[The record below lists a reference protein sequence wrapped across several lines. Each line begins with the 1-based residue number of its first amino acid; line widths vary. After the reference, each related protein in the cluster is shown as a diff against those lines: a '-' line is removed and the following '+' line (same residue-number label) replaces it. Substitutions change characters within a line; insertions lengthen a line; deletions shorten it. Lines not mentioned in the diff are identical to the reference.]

1 MAALHEGEQ
10 LSRDMGI
17 DLLGKM
23 PWGTHLCLF
32 YETKDDLIDIL
43 VPYFKAGLQNNEFC
57 MWITC
62 DPLSEQQAK
71 RAMEEAVPNFD
82 EHLDKGQI
90 EILAHTDWYLEQGV
104 FDALRV
110 FEQWMD
116 KLDEALTNGYAGIR
130 VSGNSAWLDQRT
142 WPNFI
147 EYEHALNDTIAKYQ
161 MLVVCAYRLDG
172 CKPSKLIDSAN
183 NHQLAL
189 MKQDGRWTLVKNA
202 ERKRADLKSL
212 EYQLQLKSLAS
223 ELALTEEQE
232 RRRIASELD
241 SRVSQ
246 SLAASK
252 SKLDMLSRS
261 VAGTALHKAL
271 SEISRSLGS
280 MIADTASLSFDLSSP
295 LLHDLGFE
303 AAVAQWLY
311 DEIEKKSGI
320 ETEFRD
326 DGQTKPLDDDVRI
339 LVFRDVR
346 ELLGNVARHSH
357 ATKVKV
363 SIDRVDRRIRI
374 VIEDDGVGFDPVEV
388 ASQAAARSEFGLFGI
403 QAKLGHLAGH
413 LEIKSAPG
421 CGCKVTII
429 APLKREKATDEY

>member
-1 MAALHEGEQ
+1 MVALHEAEQ

-43 VPYFKAGLQNNEFC
+43 VPYFKAGLENNEFC

-62 DPLSEQQAK
+62 DPLSQQQAK
-71 RAMEEAVPNFD
+71 RAMEKAVPGFD
-82 EHLDKGQI
+82 EYLVKGQI
-90 EILAHTDWYLEQGV
+90 EILAHSDWYLEQGA

-116 KLDEALTNGYAGIR
+116 KLNKALTDGYAGIR
-130 VSGNSAWLDQRT
+130 VSGNTAWLDERT

-147 EYEHALNDTIAKYQ
+147 EYEHALNETINKYR
-161 MLVVCAYRLDG
+161 MLVVCAYRRDG
-172 CKPSKLIDSAN
+172 CRATKLIDSVN

-189 MKQDGRWTLVKNA
+189 IKEDGRWTLAKNA
-202 ERKRADLKSL
+202 ERKRADLKFL

-223 ELALTEEQE
+223 ELALTEEYE

-261 VAGTALHKAL
+261 IAGEELRNVL
-271 SEISRSLGS
+271 SEISRSLGK
-280 MIADTASLSFDLSSP
+280 MITDTASLSSDLSSP
-295 LLHDLGFE
+295 LLYDLGLE

-311 DEIEKKSGI
+311 DEIEKKCGI
-320 ETEFRD
+320 KIEFTD
-326 DGQTKPLDDDVRI
+326 DGEIKPLDDDVRI
-339 LVFRDVR
+339 LVFRNVR
-346 ELLGNVARHSH
+346 ELLSNVAKHSR
-357 ATKVKV
+357 ATKVRV
-363 SIDRVDRRIRI
+363 SIDRVGRRIRI
-374 VIEDDGVGFDPVEV
+374 AVEDDGVGFDPVKV

-403 QAKLGHLAGH
+403 QTKLAHLGGH

-429 APLKREKATDEY
+429 APLKREKTTESA

>member
-71 RAMEEAVPNFD
+71 RTMEEAVPNFD

>member
-1 MAALHEGEQ
+1 MAELHEGEQ

-71 RAMEEAVPNFD
+71 RAMEKAVPNFD
-82 EHLDKGQI
+82 EHLEKGQI

-116 KLDEALTNGYAGIR
+116 KLDKALTNGYAGIR
-130 VSGNSAWLDQRT
+130 VSGNTAWLDERT

-172 CKPSKLIDSAN
+172 CRPSKLIDSAN

-241 SRVSQ
+241 TRVSQ

-271 SEISRSLGS
+271 SEISRSLGN
-280 MIADTASLSFDLSSP
+280 MIADTTSLSFDLSSP

-311 DEIEKKSGI
+311 DEIEKKYGI

-346 ELLGNVARHSH
+346 DLLGNVARHSH

-403 QAKLGHLAGH
+403 QAKLAHLAGH

>member
-1 MAALHEGEQ
+1 MVALHEAEQ

-17 DLLGKM
+17 GLLGEM

-62 DPLSEQQAK
+62 DPLSNQQAK
-71 RAMEEAVPNFD
+71 RAMEKAVPGFD
-82 EHLDKGQI
+82 EYLVKGQI
-90 EILAHTDWYLEQGV
+90 EILAHTDWYLEQGA

-110 FEQWMD
+110 FERWMD
-116 KLDEALTNGYAGIR
+116 KLDKALTNGYAGIR
-130 VSGNSAWLDQRT
+130 VSGNEAWLDERT

-147 EYEHALNDTIAKYQ
+147 EYEHALNETISKYQ
-161 MLVVCAYRLDG
+161 MLAVCAYRLDG
-172 CKPSKLIDSAN
+172 CRPSKLIDPLN

-189 MKQDGRWTLVKNA
+189 IKQDGRWTLAKNA
-202 ERKRADLKSL
+202 ERKRADLKFL

-223 ELALTEEQE
+223 ELALTEEHE

-261 VAGTALHKAL
+261 VAGTELHKAL
-271 SEISRSLGS
+271 SEISRSLAN
-280 MIADTASLSFDLSSP
+280 MITDTMLLSSDLSSP
-295 LLHDLGFE
+295 LLYDLGLE
-303 AAVAQWLY
+303 AAVAQWLS
-311 DEIEKKSGI
+311 DEIEKKCGI
-320 ETEFRD
+320 ETEFTD
-326 DGQTKPLDDDVRI
+326 DGEIKPLDDDVRI

-346 ELLGNVARHSH
+346 ELLGNVAKHSH
-357 ATKVKV
+357 AAKVRV
-363 SIDRVDRRIRI
+363 SIGRVGRRIRI
-374 VIEDDGVGFDPVEV
+374 AIEDDGVGFDPVQV

-403 QAKLGHLAGH
+403 QAKLAYMGGH

-429 APLKREKATDEY
+429 APLKREKTTESG